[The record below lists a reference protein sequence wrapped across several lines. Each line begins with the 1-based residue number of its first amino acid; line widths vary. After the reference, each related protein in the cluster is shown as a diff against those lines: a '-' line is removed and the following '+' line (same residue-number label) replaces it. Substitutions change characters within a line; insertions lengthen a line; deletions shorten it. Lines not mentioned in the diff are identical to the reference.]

1 MRRLAVESIII
12 PIAEEDIPRQPSV
25 GPGDPIT
32 DAIEVM
38 LKHDLKQIA
47 VTEGERMVGMIKLK
61 DALEKVG
68 LKAELKSKG
77 KRSIVVHGRKIIL
90 DD

>member
-1 MRRLAVESIII
+1 MRRLAVESIIL
-12 PIAEEDIPRQPSV
+12 PIGEEGVPRQPSV
-25 GPGDPIT
+25 GPKDPIT
-32 DAIEVM
+32 DDIEVM

-47 VTEGERMVGMIKLK
+47 VTEGESMVGMIKLK

-68 LKAELKSKG
+68 LKGDLKSKG